1 MQIRITPQKA
11 IMCGYHERIMMEL
24 TNVYEMIHIRPLGLG
39 FLLIFFYWFYKNAF
53 SVQIVPPDE
62 LQMKMLAFVE
72 RVETTRTEKPGLF
85 CLLASSAL
93 GVMAILGHYLS
104 GSTVVLL
111 CLIAAVI
118 LSTRYNFKILKI
130 KKADN
135 KSLAAKLHESEFDE
149 FLPEVNE
156 SNMSVLEH
164 ASDQSIAALP
174 AEEGEEKSEEIP
186 SFLMIPDCIP
196 EIDENSTD
204 EDDALGIGVPD
215 EMLNER
221 RSRSAEIEFK
231 KGHFKKD
238 SSVSTSSSSDEEN
251 LSKGLKFPD
260 HSNVVDHASTSKQSE
275 LSQQMQQ
282 SLMMSRTILPS
293 LVTGL
298 VSWAGGGS
306 NGGDSH
312 KTESSHRVQSSLSTS
327 MHYDKTYSDGDESD
341 YEIVETEEYQ

>member
-1 MQIRITPQKA
+1 
-11 IMCGYHERIMMEL
+11 
-24 TNVYEMIHIRPLGLG
+24 MIHIKPLGLL
-39 FLLIFFYWFYKNAF
+39 FLLIFFYWFYKNIF
-53 SVQIVPPDE
+53 SVQIIPPDE
-62 LQMKMLAFVE
+62 LQLKMKALME
-72 RVETTRTEKPGLF
+72 RVETTRAENPALF
-85 CLLASSAL
+85 CLVASSSLGAL
-93 GVMAILGHYLS
+93 AVLGHYLS
-104 GSTVVLL
+104 GSTVVLI

-118 LSTRYNFKILKI
+118 FSTKYNFKILKRKKIDNTNLI
-130 KKADN
+130 KLQEN
-135 KSLAAKLHESEFDE
+135 EFDE

-156 SNMSVLEH
+156 SNMSLLER
-164 ASDQSIAALP
+164 ASDQSSVALP

-215 EMLNER
+215 EILNEH

-260 HSNVVDHASTSKQSE
+260 HSNVEDHGSSTTQSKQSE

-282 SLMMSRTILPS
+282 SLIMSRTILPS

-298 VSWAGGGS
+298 VSWAGG
-306 NGGDSH
+306 
-312 KTESSHRVQSSLSTS
+312 SSAVATAAAVAIDNHTKSELHRVG
-327 MHYDKTYSDGDESD
+327 HDDNNKTYSDEDESD
-341 YEIVETEEYQ
+341 YEIVNTDEYQ